1 MDLGQRYRDFDVA
14 LGDIIKRARTE
25 GHAIPCERGCDA
37 CCYDIAV
44 VSHVEMTPVM
54 DAIRALSAESRR
66 KIRAR
71 MMEWLAR
78 AERAGIDP
86 ANPEPDFPTW
96 AKARLKC
103 PLLQDH
109 ECMIYDARPMACRGH
124 HVVDETPD
132 CCAKRAEK
140 EGRPLLTEAVELTWT
155 ALRDIMAEAA
165 DPASNELPIA
175 MGLLPTMLLV
185 AWDILETDDT
195 DAAALI
201 MRRFKEPG
209 NGRYLGRPA
218 R

>member
-1 MDLGQRYRDFDVA
+1 
-14 LGDIIKRARTE
+14 
-25 GHAIPCERGCDA
+25 
-37 CCYDIAV
+37 
-44 VSHVEMTPVM
+44 
-54 DAIRALSAESRR
+54 
-66 KIRAR
+66 
-71 MMEWLAR
+71 
-78 AERAGIDP
+78 
-86 ANPEPDFPTW
+86 
-96 AKARLKC
+96 
-103 PLLQDH
+103 
-109 ECMIYDARPMACRGH
+109 MIYDARPMACRGH